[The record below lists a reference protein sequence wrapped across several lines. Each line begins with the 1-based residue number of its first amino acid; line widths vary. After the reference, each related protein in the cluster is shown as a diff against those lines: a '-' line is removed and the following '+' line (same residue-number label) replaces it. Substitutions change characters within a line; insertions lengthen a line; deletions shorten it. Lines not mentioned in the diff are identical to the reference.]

1 LRIYSAPHEHRLRI
15 DSILSGFGAAFTC
28 SIQHRQPRSI
38 CIKADFAASEEQVA
52 PLVSSLAKLTNIF
65 ELETTECYEPARY
78 LFVSGLGIHRQM
90 IDHAGEIL
98 VRISSIESAVVNSA
112 SDFRELQRQLRLL
125 SGQAHLDIIDSYRN
139 DDQGVVSLAV

>member
-1 LRIYSAPHEHRLRI
+1 
-15 DSILSGFGAAFTC
+15 
-28 SIQHRQPRSI
+28 
-38 CIKADFAASEEQVA
+38 
-52 PLVSSLAKLTNIF
+52 
-65 ELETTECYEPARY
+65 
-78 LFVSGLGIHRQM
+78 M
-90 IDHAGEIL
+90 IDQAGEIL